1 MKLRK
6 LLTRYEL
13 EGGSLIPRAYGFS
26 YYLYA
31 EGKAV
36 FYPIPLN
43 LLVNLHRKIRERII
57 GPSPPKLNKMLH
69 DAYARGRIDG
79 FRISQQRLS
88 DALREWQQEKKRVKK

>member
-1 MKLRK
+1 MKLRR
-6 LLTRYEL
+6 LLTRYDLKE
-13 EGGSLIPRAYGFS
+13 GSLIPRGYGFS
-26 YYLYA
+26 HYSYA
-31 EGKAV
+31 EATAV

-43 LLVNLHRKIRERII
+43 LLVNLYRKICERMI

-88 DALREWQQEKKRVKK
+88 DVYREWQQERKEAES